1 MKLTLADPSAVNLV
15 RSYSSSEVRVGDRV
29 LGRAL
34 LVGPRVLMEDFAA
47 RHPAQLTEA
56 DVQRMADCAP
66 ELAIIGWAGGQTFLS
81 PAQRRWFAERALP
94 VGIMELG
101 AACRTYN
108 VLVSDGRQPVAL
120 LFPERDT

>member
-1 MKLTLADPSAVNLV
+1 MKLTLADSSAVNLV
-15 RSYSSSEVRVGDRV
+15 RGYSHSAVRIGDRV

-34 LVGPRVLMEDFAA
+34 LVGPRVLVEDVAP
-47 RHPAQLTEA
+47 RNPAQMSEA
-56 DVQRMADCAP
+56 DVQRIADCTP

-81 PAQRRWFAERALP
+81 PAQRRWFAQRSLP
-94 VGIMELG
+94 VEIMELG

-108 VLVSDGRQPVAL
+108 VLVSDGRQPVAM